1 MADFY
6 FYGSHEDS
14 LAVLRALLEKGDIV
28 ATANTNYPTRRLKSF
43 RRLSPALLEALAI
56 NSMLFLTGP
65 FSKAPLRLWKLD
77 GGKYAGTYCIEQRH
91 GGPAL
96 AISMPICKKLDG
108 VIWHLRRGELYYQ
121 KHYFDDASQ
130 QWLRPSDELKAW
142 HAALVKRIKPAL
154 KRTRI

>member
-1 MADFY
+1 
-6 FYGSHEDS
+6 
-14 LAVLRALLEKGDIV
+14 
-28 ATANTNYPTRRLKSF
+28 
-43 RRLSPALLEALAI
+43 
-56 NSMLFLTGP
+56 GP

-154 KRTRI
+154 KRTRIDKELWIGKHALSLLQRGEALIQVYYGEWLDFAGNVVKSDIPQQPMETRTSEDTQKYPE